1 METPHLGDQ
10 ELEVLTYISSHAP
23 VTAREVAEKFAEE
36 RNLARTTILT
46 VIERLRKK
54 GYLTRLRRAGVYEYV
69 PRVAQSEVM
78 NGMVRQ
84 FIQRT
89 LGGSVSPVVAYLSQS
104 REISPTEL
112 DELQALVD
120 QLKRE
125 KRDEG

>member
-10 ELEVLTYISSHAP
+10 ELEVLTYIASHAP

-54 GYLTRLRRAGVYEYV
+54 GYLTRRRREGVYEYV

-104 REISPTEL
+104 REISETEL

-125 KRDEG
+125 KRDDG

>member
-10 ELEVLTYISSHAP
+10 ELEVLTYISSHSP

-54 GYLTRLRRAGVYEYV
+54 GYLTRLRREGVYEYV
-69 PRVAQSEVM
+69 PRVAQSDVM

-104 REISPTEL
+104 REISETEL

>member
-54 GYLTRLRRAGVYEYV
+54 GYLTRLRREGVYEYV

-104 REISPTEL
+104 REISETEL

>member
-10 ELEVLTYISSHAP
+10 ELEVLTYISSQAP
-23 VTAREVAEKFAEE
+23 VTAREVAEKFAED

-54 GYLTRLRRAGVYEYV
+54 GYLTRRRREGVYEYV

-104 REISPTEL
+104 REISETEL